1 MKHKR
6 FLSAIL
12 GICLLQ
18 TAAVPKI
25 SAESNG
31 ITTSVVYENDEDKAV
46 CFLEGIGV
54 DTGFKNE
61 ETITRGQF
69 TSLLMNV
76 AFDEQ
81 FTPSNESVF
90 DDVPKD
96 YEYYSDIYFAYNEQI
111 ISKNNV
117 FRPMDNIKFAE
128 AVTMATTA
136 LGYGFIAKDDGGY
149 PYGYTKC
156 ASNIGLS
163 KHIYSASDDELS
175 GEEVLLLLYNMISV
189 DFMVQ
194 NFSQGGASYSVKSN
208 SNILTSRYKLGK
220 INGIVTATVHSDLG
234 GESSV
239 KDDNIKI
246 NGVNFEFDGD
256 SIDLLGM
263 KVTAYVNSDGKAV
276 IVCPTN
282 NKILEVDKAEN
293 CITDG
298 STVTAIEVENGSRTK
313 TIKLD
318 SAYSYIY
325 NGAAYNASMAQV
337 VTDLTSVQG
346 HIKLVDNNGD
356 GKYDVVFV
364 YDVEYMEVGQ
374 LDYVGG
380 KIYGAIYGGASA
392 RNSISFDEE
401 SHIRF
406 YDGETEIEP
415 YDIQSGDILAIMVAR
430 NRADGTEVKVG
441 RVEIAK
447 NDVYG
452 TVEMVDTD
460 IVVIGGVEFKRNRC
474 YNPSVGTTAVFKI
487 GILNDIIDGNVNDT
501 RDYRYGYLI
510 ETKLDRRTD
519 THSLRIFTEDG
530 EFVKYDCAEK
540 VNLNGT
546 RVRPSRDWVTAV
558 EPLLYDPITT
568 NFKRQLVKYK
578 VKEGSITAIDT
589 IDEAVP
595 ANGLKQTIND
605 SNDCLLRYYN
615 GIVIGFKAAT
625 GNSLNSF
632 MRFPINAQTLIF
644 QVPAGGIPATINKN
658 EVSLTLDTT
667 TTDVED
673 ADFSIM
679 PLSMLDSDK
688 KDYVLD
694 AYDFDENG
702 VPKVIVIY
710 GSATTF
716 SETYGVIDKI
726 TSIWHEDFGSVRE
739 VRIWRSK
746 DECSTYYLEEEK
758 IDLIQNPAS
767 AAAPTGEL
775 TAGDIVRF
783 TERNSIIQGI
793 KRVFDASYKD
803 FTSEASSN
811 ILNTNSS
818 AISSTNIGVM
828 KDALTS
834 TGRYSYASIY
844 KKSGDTIIFTTTK
857 NADGTWNYSLP
868 NLLSTVLYNTATIL
882 LVENNKVK
890 RIYQDEIRD
899 YYSAGGA
906 ADEFVLNQGYWF
918 SGFIV
923 IFR

>member
-25 SAESNG
+25 SAESNK
-31 ITTSVVYENDEDKAV
+31 ITTTVVYENDEDKAV
-46 CFLEGIGV
+46 CFLEGLGV

-61 ETITRGQF
+61 ETVTRGQF

-96 YEYYSDIYFAYNEQI
+96 YEYYNDIYFAYNEQI
-111 ISKNNV
+111 VSKNNL

-128 AVTMATTA
+128 AVTMAITA

-175 GEEVLLLLYNMISV
+175 GEEVLLLLYNMIGV

-208 SNILTSRYKLGK
+208 SNILTSRYKLKK
-220 INGIVTATVHSDLG
+220 ISGLVTATEYSDLS

-239 KDDNIKI
+239 KDGNIKI
-246 NGVNFEFDGD
+246 DGVNFEFDGD

-263 KVTAYVNSDGKAV
+263 RVTAYVNSDGKAV
-276 IVCPTN
+276 IVCPAN

-298 STVTAIEVENGSRTK
+298 STVTAIEVENGSSTK

-325 NGAAYNASMAQV
+325 NGAAYNASMAQAV
-337 VTDLTSVQG
+337 ADLTGVQG

-364 YDVEYMEVGQ
+364 YNVEYMEVGQ

-406 YDGETEIEP
+406 YNGETEIEP
-415 YDIQSGDILAIMVAR
+415 YDIQSGDVLAIMIAR

-441 RVEIAK
+441 RAEIVK

-460 IVVIGGVEFKRNRC
+460 IVVIGGVEFKRNSC
-474 YNPSVGTTAVFKI
+474 YNPAVGTTAVFKI
-487 GILNDIIDGNVNDT
+487 GILNDIISGNVNDT

-510 ETKLDRRTD
+510 KTKLDRRTD

-546 RVRPSRDWVTAV
+546 RVRPARDWVTSV

-568 NFKRQLVKYK
+568 NFKRQLVRYK
-578 VKEGSITAIDT
+578 VKEGYITAIDT
-589 IDEAVP
+589 IDEAIP
-595 ANGLKQTIND
+595 AKGLKQTVND
-605 SNDCLLRYYN
+605 SSDSLLRYYN
-615 GIVIGFKAAT
+615 GIVIGFKTNT
-625 GNSLNSF
+625 GNKLNSF
-632 MRFPINAQTLIF
+632 MRFPVNAQTLIF
-644 QVPAGGIPATINKN
+644 QVPAGGIPASISKN
-658 EVSLTLDTT
+658 TVSLTLDTAT
-667 TTDVED
+667 MNVED
-673 ADFSIM
+673 ADFGIM
-679 PLSMLDSDK
+679 PLSLLKNDT

-694 AYDFDENG
+694 AYDLDENG
-702 VPKVIVIY
+702 VPKVIVLY
-710 GSATTF
+710 GNATTF
-716 SETYGVIDKI
+716 SETYGVVDKI
-726 TSIWHEDFGSVRE
+726 SSIWHEDFGSVRE
-739 VRIWRSK
+739 VRIWKSR
-746 DECSTYYLEEEK
+746 DECSTYYLENEK
-758 IDLIQNPAS
+758 INLIQNPAS
-767 AAAPTGEL
+767 SAAPAGEL
-775 TAGDIVRF
+775 TAGDIIRF
-783 TERNSIIQGI
+783 TERNGILQDI
-793 KRVFDASYKD
+793 KRVFDANHMG
-803 FTSEASSN
+803 FTIEAASN
-811 ILNTNSS
+811 ELNGAAS
-818 AISSTNIGVM
+818 AISTTNIGAF
-828 KDALTS
+828 KDAIGT
-834 TGRYSYASIY
+834 TGKYSYASIY

-857 NADGTWNYSLP
+857 NPDGTWNYSLP
-868 NLLSTVLYNTATIL
+868 NLLSTTLYDTAAII

-906 ADEFVLNQGYWF
+906 ADEIVLNQGYWF

-923 IFR
+923 IYR